1 MIIAV
6 KGYDL
11 AQALKDIKYQVGPET
26 IILPVL
32 NGIDS
37 EKQTADVYGQEH
49 VLYSYMRVSI
59 AMKDG
64 KAEFDPEKGL
74 IHFGEEKNDP
84 GHFSDKVLAVK
95 ELFDRCGIDYKIDP
109 DMIKGLWF
117 KFMCNVGENMTCAM
131 FGIPFGAFQKSAD
144 ANYFRRAAMWEV
156 IRVANPAWGGHR
168 PE

>member
-1 MIIAV
+1 MASGARKDRLEQKGVTVNGINYRFPIVTPEDNDGPSDLVIIAV

-64 KAEFDPEKGL
+64 KP
-74 IHFGEEKNDP
+74 N
-84 GHFSDKVLAVK
+84 S
-95 ELFDRCGIDYKIDP
+95 
-109 DMIKGLWF
+109 
-117 KFMCNVGENMTCAM
+117 
-131 FGIPFGAFQKSAD
+131 
-144 ANYFRRAAMWEV
+144 
-156 IRVANPAWGGHR
+156 IRKKD
-168 PE
+168 

>member
-1 MIIAV
+1 M
-6 KGYDL
+6 
-11 AQALKDIKYQVGPET
+11 AL
-26 IILPVL
+26 
-32 NGIDS
+32 
-37 EKQTADVYGQEH
+37 TAKSRPQMCTAR
-49 VLYSYMRVSI
+49 LYSYMRVSI

-117 KFMCNVGENMTCAM
+117 KFMCHVWH
-131 FGIPFGAFQKSAD
+131 SL
-144 ANYFRRAAMWEV
+144 RSL
-156 IRVANPAWGGHR
+156 
-168 PE
+168 PEKR